1 MPNQLAQSKRRQS
14 LAEHKAVLDALAAVA
29 EAEHTTV
36 AALLRRATRELVRSK
51 LAKPSDRMAKVPA
64 AVWACAPRMPSRFR
78 TAAQLARFKREQRE
92 FDQVVLDLHLTTPE
106 AVQQRNSIAPARC
119 AVRILE
125 LEATHAEAR

>member
-14 LAEHKAVLDALAAVA
+14 LAEHKAVLVALTAIA

-36 AALLRRATRELVRSK
+36 ASLLRRATRELVRSK
-51 LAKPSDRMAKVPA
+51 LAEPSERMRQVPS
-64 AVWACAPRMPSRFR
+64 AVWACAPRMPSRFQ

-92 FDQVVLDLHLTTPE
+92 FDQIVLDLHLAAPE
-106 AVQQRNSIAPARC
+106 TVQRHNSIVPARC

-125 LEATHAEAR
+125 LEPAHAEAR